1 MSQEILLSFI
11 SSRRNPASNQIFI
24 AVLSYSWSK
33 WVTARLPSMH
43 LDSEP
48 HHDFLIDIISALK
61 VHVHTRNPGRPSRAV
76 LCPSSKRTLGFS
88 PVAWFMSIVLLF
100 RTPFSHRATPYSV
113 YHGLTFI
120 RFHKLRSPLPTITL
134 LISASK
140 ILGNS
145 FLNIFISLLRISP
158 LGATALIGYF
168 MLVIVLWCMFL
179 PHLAFIHY
187 LISEYLAMILFP
199 RLLPFHPVVEG
210 L

>member
-11 SSRRNPASNQIFI
+11 SSRRNLASNQIFI

-33 WVTARLPSMH
+33 WVAARLPSMH

-61 VHVHTRNPGRPSRAV
+61 VHAHTRNPGRPSRAV
-76 LCPSSKRTLGFS
+76 LRPSSKRTIGFS

-100 RTPFSHRATPYSV
+100 GTPVLIAPLLIPCITASLLSGFTSF
-113 YHGLTFI
+113 G
-120 RFHKLRSPLPTITL
+120 SPLPTITL

-140 ILGNS
+140 ILGNA
-145 FLNIFISLLRISP
+145 FLDIFISLLRISP

-179 PHLAFIHY
+179 PH
-187 LISEYLAMILFP
+187 
-199 RLLPFHPVVEG
+199 
-210 L
+210 